1 MRRRLVIQSQ
11 PTGSLAPHCASTR
24 VLECPVRWPA
34 AAFARRGCLIL
45 TGRRLHP
52 GQSCNINVLL
62 DYVLY
67 KTPQLSCSTHEGVW
81 KLVSSRVTRKEASV
95 DVGGKLGRIPCSDH
109 YAVMAEFSFQTPTS
123 SGSDEGTTALH
134 CTCTPRLQ
142 NVVLRQR
149 HEPSATTTVPCAGV
163 VRDAK
168 QCFQAGLSEAVG
180 RQRFHLAVGFVVL
193 LMSSVML
200 SWLVGRLSPGVAVA
214 GVMSALVLA
223 AAVTVGV
230 VLALRMH
237 DGHFALVVIG
247 TVLACAAAVVVPT
260 LLVAGWYGLAV
271 MLAAQGLPLG
281 VILSSLAVFSDAAEI
296 NGLKNA
302 LANLRVLLLR
312 AR

>member
-1 MRRRLVIQSQ
+1 M
-11 PTGSLAPHCASTR
+11 
-24 VLECPVRWPA
+24 
-34 AAFARRGCLIL
+34 
-45 TGRRLHP
+45 
-52 GQSCNINVLL
+52 
-62 DYVLY
+62 
-67 KTPQLSCSTHEGVW
+67 
-81 KLVSSRVTRKEASV
+81 